1 MKPAE
6 ENPSKKDDAKQTAER
21 QNKPE
26 EETFVFKVSQQYLPD
41 KTNGVMVDCG
51 ATSHIIN
58 EINQFT
64 RFDETFNPEKH
75 YMELADGSK
84 SNNVALKRAGVEVL
98 LQDIKGRYVAVTLKN
113 ALFIRTY
120 SQNIVSVKAATTD
133 GARVI
138 FEDGQNELITK
149 DGTVFCIEEHERLLH
164 EDGKQPTTTWMMY

>member
-1 MKPAE
+1 M
-6 ENPSKKDDAKQTAER
+6 
-21 QNKPE
+21 
-26 EETFVFKVSQQYLPD
+26 
-41 KTNGVMVDCG
+41 
-51 ATSHIIN
+51 
-58 EINQFT
+58 
-64 RFDETFNPEKH
+64 
-75 YMELADGSK
+75 
-84 SNNVALKRAGVEVL
+84 ALKRTGVEVL

-164 EDGKQPTTTWMMY
+164 EDGKQPTTRC